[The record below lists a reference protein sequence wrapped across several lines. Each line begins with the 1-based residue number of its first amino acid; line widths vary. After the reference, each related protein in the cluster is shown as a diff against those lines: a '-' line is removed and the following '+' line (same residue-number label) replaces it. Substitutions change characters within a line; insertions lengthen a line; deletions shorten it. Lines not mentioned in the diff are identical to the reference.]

1 MDSTLRSRIFWLIGL
16 ILVFKVG
23 VHIPTPGVNGE
34 ALSDLFNQN
43 NSGNILGLLNLF
55 SGGALEQLSILAL
68 GISPYISAS
77 IIMQLATIMF
87 PAVEQMQ
94 KEGEH
99 GRRQINQYTRYLT
112 VGIAIVQAFVISGQL
127 MSKAEGTPIFPA
139 DAGPWTHIMMIT
151 LLTTG
156 AIFTMWL
163 GEQITERGIGN
174 GSSIIIFVGI
184 ASGFLG
190 GVNRLFVSYKNDQI
204 NIGSI
209 ILLALIMIA
218 VVAFIVFME
227 QGYRKVPIQYT
238 RRIVGKN
245 VYGGQESHL
254 PLKINGAGVIPAIFA
269 STLLFFPATILSFL
283 PSLLAFLPFSWVPGV
298 AAWSER
304 ASHNF
309 TPSGMLFNILNVLA
323 IVFFCFFYTAITTN
337 PNDLS
342 DNLKKFG
349 GYIPGIRPG
358 KATAEYLDAI
368 VTRLT
373 FSGAIYLA
381 LVCVIP
387 SILIQAF
394 KVNFNFGGT
403 TLLIL
408 VGVALDTISQIQA
421 HLLSQ
426 NYDGFLK
433 QARMRGR
440 RAYST

>member
-1 MDSTLRSRIFWLIGL
+1 MDTNLRTRILWLVGL
-16 ILVFKVG
+16 VLVYKLG
-23 VHIPTPGVNGE
+23 VHIPTPGVNSQ
-34 ALSDLFNQN
+34 ALSELFNTR
-43 NSGNILGLLNLF
+43 NSANILGLLNLF
-55 SGGALEQLSILAL
+55 SGGALEQLSILGL

-77 IIMQLATIMF
+77 IIMQLSTIMF
-87 PAVEQMQ
+87 PPIEQLQ

-112 VGIAIVQAFVISGQL
+112 VIIAIVQGFVISSQLHGQV
-127 MSKAEGTPIFPA
+127 SPASGQPIFSE
-139 DAGPWTHIMMIT
+139 AGLASTSLMVL

-184 ASGFLG
+184 ASSFLR
-190 GVNRLFVSYKNDQI
+190 GVNSLWVSFKNDQI
-204 NIGSI
+204 SIGAVI
-209 ILLALIMIA
+209 GLAVVMVA

-238 RRIVGKN
+238 RRVVGKN

-269 STLLFFPATILSFL
+269 STILFFPATVLSFI
-283 PSLLAFLPFSWVPGV
+283 PYEWARQ
-298 AAWSER
+298 AAQ
-304 ASHNF
+304 NF
-309 TPSGMLFNILNVLA
+309 TPSGMLFNILNVAA

-337 PNDLS
+337 PSDLS
-342 DNLKKFG
+342 DNLKKSG

-358 KATAEYLDAI
+358 KATAEFLDAI

-381 LVCVIP
+381 AVCIMP
-387 SILIQAF
+387 TIMIQAF
-394 KVNFNFGGT
+394 QVNFYFGGT

-408 VGVALDTISQIQA
+408 VGVALDTISQVQA

-440 RAYST
+440 KAYT